1 MTFNVLVPDNVHQK
15 AIDILEASDG
25 IRVTAPGKLERAALL
40 ATVADANALII
51 RSGVT
56 ADAELIAHAPQL
68 KAIARAGV
76 GVDNVDLAAA
86 TERGIVVMNTPGGN
100 TISTA
105 EHTFGLMIALS
116 RHIPQGH
123 QSLAEGRWDRKL
135 FAGVELKGKTLGII
149 GLGRIGQAIA
159 TRAGAFEMSVIA
171 HDPYLPPAVAEAI
184 HVPLLSLAEV
194 YTRSDFL
201 TFHAMVTDETRGMV
215 NADAIAQMKEGVRII
230 NAARGAL
237 INSDDLAQALR
248 SGVVAGAALD
258 VYEQEP
264 PPADHPLINL
274 PNVVHTPH
282 LAASTSDA
290 QVTVA
295 VEAAQLII
303 DYLLEGEATNVCNA
317 DVLSPIPLPP
327 QGEKGS

>member
-1 MTFNVLVPDNVHQK
+1 MTFHVLVPDNVHQD
-15 AIDILEASDG
+15 AIDILAACAG
-25 IRVTAPGKLERAALL
+25 ITVSAPGKLQRPALL
-40 ATVADANALII
+40 EAVADAHALII

-56 ADAELIAHAPQL
+56 ADAELIKSAPRL

-76 GVDNVDLAAA
+76 GVDNVDLDAA
-86 TERGIVVMNTPGGN
+86 TANGIVVMNTPGGN

-123 QSLAEGRWDRKL
+123 QSLVEGRWDRKA
-135 FAGVELKGKTLGII
+135 FTGVELKGKTLGII

-159 TRAGAFEMSVIA
+159 TRAQAFAMSVIA
-171 HDPYLPPAVAEAI
+171 HDPYLPPAVAAAI
-184 HVPLLSLAEV
+184 DVPLLDLNTVFARAD
-194 YTRSDFL
+194 YL
-201 TFHAMVTDETRGMV
+201 TLHAMVSDETRGLI
-215 NADAIAQMKEGVRII
+215 NAASIATMKPGVRII

-237 INSDDLAQALR
+237 INSADLAQALR
-248 SGVVAGAALD
+248 SGKVAGAALD

-264 PPADHPLINL
+264 PPADHPLLGL

-290 QVTVA
+290 QVTVS
-295 VEAAQLII
+295 VEAAQLIVAFLQ
-303 DYLLEGEATNVCNA
+303 DGTAANVCNSE
-317 DVLSPIPLPP
+317 VHP
-327 QGEKGS
+327 